1 MKDTPENSTQYTFTQ
16 EQIAQ
21 ADTAKLLEED
31 AVLAE
36 YTDRLDALRKNGVNK
51 VSALTQE
58 IAAVRKNKLISAE
71 EKNTRIAAYR
81 KEIEDAKTVAARHK
95 DEEKELTHKAIQRVN
110 ALSDAFEQEVKKNEN
125 AKAARNTRRRCKAL
139 RRRRRKRSRRLPPLL
154 RAKPPRKNGGKRS
167 RN

>member
-71 EKNTRIAAYR
+71 EKSTRIAAYR

-125 AKAARNTRRRCKAL
+125 AKAARYKQEYAEKVQSITEAAEKKKKESTA
-139 RRRRRKRSRRLPPLL
+139 SFY
-154 RAKPPRKNGGKRS
+154 GKKYGE
-167 RN
+167 